1 MQAHI
6 IIHIILTDMCSLKNL
21 SMCVHT
27 IESDLRYFL
36 VHLLKTW
43 YLVFY
48 LFRCH
53 KDFLESSWVN
63 NKQIHIKILFQ
74 SNSLIWFPLTRHELF
89 DKSDKSMS
97 IISNPSFKAVG
108 YQWVCLS
115 VCLFVSY
122 LFYAKKTLKIPP
134 MTSRLNNSI

>member
-1 MQAHI
+1 MLQRFSWKFKSKKQAN
-6 IIHIILTDMCSLKNL
+6 T
-21 SMCVHT
+21 
-27 IESDLRYFL
+27 
-36 VHLLKTW
+36 
-43 YLVFY
+43 
-48 LFRCH
+48 H
-53 KDFLESSWVN
+53 KDPFS
-63 NKQIHIKILFQ
+63 
-74 SNSLIWFPLTRHELF
+74 SNSLIWFPLKRHELF

-122 LFYAKKTLKIPP
+122 LFYAKKKTLKIPP